1 MRLDKLIGTLIA
13 IGLVVLASASLFLIV
28 DVANSK
34 VTPNTPMLEM
44 FLLFTLGTSSVL
56 AIMITNKLNDL

>member
-1 MRLDKLIGTLIA
+1 MRLDKLIGNLIA

-28 DVANSK
+28 DVANAEP
-34 VTPNTPMLEM
+34 TPNTPMLLM
-44 FLLFTLGTSSVL
+44 FLLFTLGASSVL